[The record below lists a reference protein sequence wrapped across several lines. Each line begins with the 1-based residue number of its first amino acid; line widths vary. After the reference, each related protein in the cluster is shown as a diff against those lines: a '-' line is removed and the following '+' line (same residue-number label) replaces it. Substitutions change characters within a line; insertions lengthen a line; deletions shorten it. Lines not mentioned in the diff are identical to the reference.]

1 MRQATSF
8 SFLYHAQLLSHLDLE
23 QRPTLV
29 LSLSCPCEAAWTLL
43 RQLEAAVS
51 IEALSMNRTGERTHL
66 ANVSGPP
73 RLRRTQ
79 SLHRFQSPHCLV
91 GWGLYSHPH
100 FLG

>member
-43 RQLEAAVS
+43 RQLDATVS
-51 IEALSMNRTGERTHL
+51 IEALGMN
-66 ANVSGPP
+66 
-73 RLRRTQ
+73 
-79 SLHRFQSPHCLV
+79 
-91 GWGLYSHPH
+91 
-100 FLG
+100 